1 MAAPIRIPS
10 QEKMVNGCVAFLI
23 LRRIVKMFSHRK
35 VTVPQLAAGDLGNQ
49 TKNPLTSSKGEL

>member
-1 MAAPIRIPS
+1 MAAPILTPPLV
-10 QEKMVNGCVAFLI
+10 EMVNEWIAFPI